1 MFLNDVLPLR
11 PPEKATSEEYN
22 HSEGHIAFLSFL
34 FLVEKE
40 THRVFL
46 GQCCRQELEQRRA
59 SCSHTSFATS
69 LNIVMLSE
77 WEWKREDTAVSTGQ
91 Q

>member
-22 HSEGHIAFLSFL
+22 YSEGHIAFLSFL

-40 THRVFL
+40 PHRVFWASVVVKSWNND
-46 GQCCRQELEQRRA
+46 ELPALILLLQHL
-59 SCSHTSFATS
+59 STS
-69 LNIVMLSE
+69 
-77 WEWKREDTAVSTGQ
+77 
-91 Q
+91 